1 MTLAEL
7 RQTAKADPALSGT
20 HASAALDAIASK
32 DWQLAK
38 AELYKAAT
46 LNPEPYIPALPLVG
60 VARAG
65 STTSPRKL
73 AAVRA
78 NGKKGGR
85 PVTTGAGLRRR
96 RKPKKP
102 PK

>member
-7 RQTAKADPALSGT
+7 RAAAAKDPAPSGT
-20 HASAALDAIASK
+20 HARAAVDALDAK
-32 DWQLAK
+32 DWKTAQ
-38 AELYKAAT
+38 AEITKAAT
-46 LNPEPYIPALPLVG
+46 LDPAAYIPALPLVG

-65 STTSPRKL
+65 SVKSERKL

-85 PVTTGAGLRRR
+85 PVTTGAGLKRKRR
-96 RKPKKP
+96 PKP
-102 PK
+102 PQE

>member
-1 MTLAEL
+1 MTLTEFRTRA
-7 RQTAKADPALSGT
+7 AADTALSGT
-20 HASAALDAIASK
+20 HARAAIAAIAAK
-32 DWQLAK
+32 DWTTAQ
-38 AELYKAAT
+38 AELTKAAT
-46 LNPEPYIPALPLVG
+46 FDPATYISALPLVG

-65 STTSPRKL
+65 SASSPRKL

-85 PVTTGAGLRRR
+85 PVTTGAGLKRR
-96 RKPKKP
+96 RKPKKS

>member
-7 RQTAKADPALSGT
+7 RTAATKDNALSGT
-20 HASAALDAIASK
+20 HARAALDA
-32 DWQLAK
+32 LAAK
-38 AELYKAAT
+38 NWPLAQEELTKAAT
-46 LNPEPYIPALPLVG
+46 LDPAAYIPALPLVG

-65 STTSPRKL
+65 SVKSERKL

-85 PVTTGAGLRRR
+85 PVTTGAGLKRKRR
-96 RKPKKP
+96 PKP
-102 PK
+102 PQE